1 MKQVKLLFIA
11 LMLAVAGSANALT
24 KAEIKELLEDFCVA
38 YYNDYFSPR
47 QYVRGTL
54 VVTSVALEDDGT
66 IKVNGTHTCKGQS
79 VLGVRQTYPG
89 RAFKADLIPTSSG
102 LKIKFWRWYVAD
114 TPWGEDYWE
123 GPCTKTVIY

>member
-11 LMLAVAGSANALT
+11 LMLAVAGSANAMT
-24 KAEIKELLEDFCVA
+24 KAEIKEILENFCVA

-123 GPCTKTVIY
+123 GPCTKTVVY